1 MKKDSVFL
9 GHIHGEVAFLMHLTR
24 KNDIKEIRLDPVLS
38 RAVARSLEVIGEAA
52 KQISPAFRAQHP
64 GCPWEKMAGM
74 RDVLVHRYFGIDW
87 EIVQNV
93 LEKEMPVLEEILNA
107 IATAEETRAPKNK

>member
-9 GHIHGEVAFLMHLTR
+9 GHIRGEVAFLRHLTR
-24 KNDIKEIRLDPVLS
+24 EKHMKEIRSDPVLS

-52 KQISPAFRAQHP
+52 KQISPGFQAEHP
-64 GCPWEKMAGM
+64 ECPWEKMAGM

-87 EIVQNV
+87 EIVQDV
-93 LEKEMPVLEEILNA
+93 LEKELPALEEILAA
-107 IATAEETRAPKNK
+107 IAAAEDTRVKR

>member
-9 GHIHGEVAFLMHLTR
+9 GHIRGEVAFLRDLTQ
-24 KNDIKEIRLDPVLS
+24 KKDMKEIRSDPVLS

-52 KQISPAFRAQHP
+52 KQISPGFRAQHP
-64 GCPWEKMAGM
+64 RCPWEKMSGM

-93 LEKEMPVLEEILNA
+93 LEKEMPVLEETLNA
-107 IATAEETRAPKNK
+107 IATAEETRAPENE

>member
-1 MKKDSVFL
+1 VKKDSVFL
-9 GHIHGEVAFLMHLTR
+9 GHICGEVAFLMHLTR
-24 KNDIKEIRLDPVLS
+24 KKDIKEIRSDPVLS

-52 KQISPAFRAQHP
+52 KQISPTFRAQHP
-64 GCPWEKMAGM
+64 ECPWDRMSGM

-93 LEKEMPVLEEILNA
+93 LEKEMPVLEETLNA
-107 IATAEETRAPKNK
+107 IATAEETRAPENE